1 MTREERTEKKE
12 ESKSPV
18 RSLIIPAAD
27 PLANLAPHS
36 PLPTPHSLFLCY
48 LLFVICYLFS
58 ACSSRPKIS
67 GDVFDIRN
75 DAEVQ
80 LEQGNAQ
87 ADRGNFT
94 TALVFINQA
103 NRLAIITDNP
113 SLLIRSGLT
122 LGNVLF
128 ALGNTEDAFEAWNKA
143 LEEAGLTGNGEL
155 IAVSRVHIARGKLL
169 TQGAAQSV
177 RDEAERNLPLIRSVQ
192 YIAFAWTVIG
202 LAEKELGSY
211 AAAEEAVLRAL
222 AIHERIPSLE
232 LAAYDWFMIA
242 SFRSLSGDSNGALK
256 ALGNALEY
264 DRRTENSWGLAND
277 WQAFGDVYKKA
288 GNTAAA
294 RSAYLRSASIFR
306 ALGNNEDAERV
317 LLRGGVGVGSRE

>member
-1 MTREERTEKKE
+1 MRKQELGMRNKARLENQNEVTRKVIPN
-12 ESKSPV
+12 S
-18 RSLIIPAAD
+18 SLLIP
-27 PLANLAPHS
+27 HF
-36 PLPTPHSLFLCY
+36 LFLCY

-58 ACSSRPKIS
+58 ACSSRPKIT

-87 ADRGNFT
+87 ADRGNFS

-143 LEEAGLTGNGEL
+143 LEESEFTGNGEL
-155 IAVSRVHIARGKLL
+155 AAVSRVHIARGKLL
-169 TQGAAQSV
+169 SHGAAPQSV
-177 RDEAERNLPLIRSVQ
+177 RDEAGRELLSIKSEP

-211 AAAEEAVLRAL
+211 ASAEEAVLRAL
-222 AIHERIPSLE
+222 AIHEKAPSLE

-242 SFRSLSGDSNGALK
+242 SFRSLSGDSDGALK

-277 WQAFGDVYKKA
+277 WQAFGDVHKKA
-288 GNTAAA
+288 GNSAAA
-294 RSAYLRSASIFR
+294 RAAYVR
-306 ALGNNEDAERV
+306 AAGIYRAMGNYEDAEKAIQK
-317 LLRGGVGVGSRE
+317 SK